1 MFLREFEKIESEV
14 LMEKLRSKGQFN
26 FQQWKN
32 LPFVDQL
39 RQLEQQFQVLGEG
52 SSRKV
57 FLLSNRFVMK
67 FATNSKGIA
76 QNKTE
81 VQFAQ
86 DKTLQPALALIQNSD
101 PKGNW
106 VMAQLV
112 RPLTSWNE
120 FEKIKGYS
128 SEIIGYAMGDQW
140 EPSDIDQSKMSTP
153 EQKVKAKQDL
163 IFLNAINSLVKKGLI
178 RGDMK
183 FHDHWG
189 KTPDGR
195 VVLLDY
201 GFDRNTA
208 NTEYAKDGKSIGS
221 NSATRKPV
229 KTKTSA
235 QTPGN
240 QAPTVAPPKKQ
251 AQ

>member
-1 MFLREFEKIESEV
+1 MFLHEFEKVESEV

-26 FQQWKN
+26 FQKWKQ
-32 LPFVDQL
+32 LPFADQL
-39 RQLEQQFQVLGEG
+39 RMLDQTFQVLGEG

-67 FATNSKGIA
+67 YATNSKGLA

-81 VQFAQ
+81 VQFAK
-86 DKTLQPALALIQNSD
+86 DKTLRPALAMVQDSD

-128 SEIIGYAMGDQW
+128 SEILGYAMGDQW
-140 EPSDIDQSKMSTP
+140 EPSDIQQSQMSSP
-153 EQKVKAKQDL
+153 EQKAAAQKDL
-163 IFLNAINSLVKKGLI
+163 VFLNAVNGLVKKGLV

-208 NTEYAKDGKSIGS
+208 NAEYGAGVGS
-221 NSATRKPV
+221 DTATRKPP
-229 KTKTSA
+229 KSRTQNTQPA
-235 QTPGN
+235 QQP
-240 QAPTVAPPKKQ
+240 Q
-251 AQ
+251 AQPSTQNSTR